1 MADAARLFERM
12 VRDQRRATVFA
23 LWLGVFLYTF
33 FGILDWQIYP
43 EHAPRLLP
51 IRVAWVSFALV
62 ILGITVVRPEWY
74 YRWSQWMLGTATL
87 SAGIGVIAMLA
98 IVAGHPRGDVYYA
111 GLMMVVVYVF
121 IMVPIRMRLAVA
133 LSLAL
138 VAVYNLSIYLA
149 DARPPAPVIVSN
161 NFFLV
166 GTSVMCGIA
175 ALSLQRS
182 FFDGYRHGDLIAAQK
197 GEIEAQRKRADDLLA
212 NLLPGPV
219 ADKLLEGAS
228 QIADGYADVTV
239 LFADICGFT
248 EYSATVSPRALVRL
262 LNRIFSGFDDVA
274 DRMGVEKIKTIGD
287 AYMAVCGLPTE
298 VDDHPERMVR
308 MALGMC
314 EEMGRIRQEQPDLA
328 IDIRI
333 GIHTGPCVA
342 GVIGRKRFIYDLW
355 GDTVNLASRMES
367 TGVKGRIQVSEATY
381 HRVKHAFGFEA
392 RRELDIKGRGR
403 MAAYVVEASAEAVP
417 REPVAA

>member
-1 MADAARLFERM
+1 MADAARLFDRM

-23 LWLGVFLYTF
+23 LSLGVFLYSF

-43 EHAPRLLP
+43 ELAPRLLP
-51 IRVAWVSFALV
+51 IRVAWVSLALV
-62 ILGITVVRPEWY
+62 ILGVMVGAPEAY
-74 YRWSQWMLGTATL
+74 HRWSQWLLGAATL
-87 SAGIGVIAMLA
+87 LAGFGVIAMLA
-98 IVAGHPRGDVYYA
+98 TVAGHAQGDVYYA
-111 GLMMVVVYVF
+111 GLMMVVIYIF
-121 IMVPIRMRLAVA
+121 IMVPIRLQLAVA
-133 LSLAL
+133 LALAL
-138 VAVYNLSIYLA
+138 VAAYNLSIFLG
-149 DARPPAPVIVSN
+149 DARPPASVLVSN

-182 FFDGYRHGDLIAAQK
+182 FFDRYRHEDLIAAQK

-212 NLLPGPV
+212 NLLPAPV
-219 ADKLLEGAS
+219 AGKLLEGAS

-239 LFADICGFT
+239 LFADLCGFT

-274 DRMGVEKIKTIGD
+274 DRVGVEKIKTIGD

-308 MALGMC
+308 MALGMR
-314 EEMGRIRQEQPDLA
+314 EEMDRIRAEFGDLA

-381 HRVKHAFGFEA
+381 HRVKHAFAFDA
-392 RRELDIKGRGR
+392 RRELEIKGRGR
-403 MAAYVVEASAEAVP
+403 MAAYVLSVPAETAQ
-417 REPVAA
+417 AA